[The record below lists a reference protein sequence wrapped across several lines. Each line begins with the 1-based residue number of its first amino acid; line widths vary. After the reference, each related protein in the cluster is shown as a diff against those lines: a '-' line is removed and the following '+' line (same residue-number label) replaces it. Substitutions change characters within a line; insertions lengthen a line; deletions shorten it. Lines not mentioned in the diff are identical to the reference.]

1 MLKQTFI
8 EGKRKST
15 ETENNVLL
23 PFAHSDIVSESR
35 FELWLLSKQSSSLVV
50 KAVWVATENH
60 LRNNIFNIQGCPI
73 MYFTSLG
80 DNLLMYDG
88 DRTEDTINFLQN
100 NRYKI
105 SKPDSVKDEI

>member
-1 MLKQTFI
+1 MGNGQWNKCAWWSHLCWE
-8 EGKRKST
+8 EGR
-15 ETENNVLL
+15 
-23 PFAHSDIVSESR
+23 SR
-35 FELWLLSKQSSSLVV
+35 LSRA
-50 KAVWVATENH
+50 AVWVASENH
-60 LRNNIFNIQGCPI
+60 LRNNMFNVQGCPI
-73 MYFTSLG
+73 MYFTPLG

>member
-1 MLKQTFI
+1 MCGCWFHFCWE
-8 EGKRKST
+8 EGRSK
-15 ETENNVLL
+15 L
-23 PFAHSDIVSESR
+23 SR
-35 FELWLLSKQSSSLVV
+35 A
-50 KAVWVATENH
+50 AVWVATENH